1 MRNDVRKLTLCAVLT
16 AAALVTFVIEL
27 QLPPLTG
34 IPGIKPGLANI
45 FTLFTLCWLGRGW
58 AFALMMVRVVLGCL
72 ITGRMTALGYSLV
85 GGALAY
91 LVMAA
96 LLYVIS
102 ERQLWVVSMFG
113 AMAHNLG
120 QMLVARFVAGV
131 AAIWYYLPVLL
142 LSALI
147 TGLFTGLC
155 AQLVLKR
162 LRRGPEGKR
171 RGNPLERSAWHPH
184 SGAQEH
190 VGHEGGKAA
199 AAAVGRDP
207 DGDAHRRAGQT
218 GRQGRRPRQ
227 DRPAHRRGGR
237 LRLRADLREHLRHG
251 QKDRRHDELDGPLDA
266 VRRN

>member
-1 MRNDVRKLTLCAVLT
+1 MHERIRRLTLTGVLT

-45 FTLFTLCWLGRGW
+45 FTLFALCWLGRGW
-58 AFALMMVRVVLGCL
+58 ALALMLVRVVLGCAV
-72 ITGRMTALGYSLV
+72 TGRMMALGYSLA
-85 GGALAY
+85 GGCLAY

-96 LLYVIS
+96 LLYVIP
-102 ERQLWVVSMFG
+102 ERQLWVVSIFG

-120 QMLVARFVAGV
+120 QLLVARFVAGT

-162 LRRGPEGKR
+162 LRCGA
-171 RGNPLERSAWHPH
+171 ERKKKGES
-184 SGAQEH
+184 
-190 VGHEGGKAA
+190 
-199 AAAVGRDP
+199 
-207 DGDAHRRAGQT
+207 T
-218 GRQGRRPRQ
+218 
-227 DRPAHRRGGR
+227 
-237 LRLRADLREHLRHG
+237 
-251 QKDRRHDELDGPLDA
+251 
-266 VRRN
+266 

>member
-45 FTLFTLCWLGRGW
+45 FTLFALCWLGRGW
-58 AFALMMVRVVLGCL
+58 ALALMAVRVALGC
-72 ITGRMTALGYSLV
+72 IVTGRMTALGYSLA
-85 GGALAY
+85 GGLLAF
-91 LVMAA
+91 LVMAV

-142 LSALI
+142 LSALA

-155 AQLVLKR
+155 AQLILKR
-162 LRRGPEGKR
+162 LRRGA
-171 RGNPLERSAWHPH
+171 ERKEKGES
-184 SGAQEH
+184 
-190 VGHEGGKAA
+190 
-199 AAAVGRDP
+199 
-207 DGDAHRRAGQT
+207 T
-218 GRQGRRPRQ
+218 
-227 DRPAHRRGGR
+227 
-237 LRLRADLREHLRHG
+237 
-251 QKDRRHDELDGPLDA
+251 
-266 VRRN
+266 

>member
-1 MRNDVRKLTLCAVLT
+1 MLT

-142 LSALI
+142 LSALV

-155 AQLVLKR
+155 AQLI
-162 LRRGPEGKR
+162 
-171 RGNPLERSAWHPH
+171 S
-184 SGAQEH
+184 
-190 VGHEGGKAA
+190 KAA
-199 AAAVGRDP
+199 EARS
-207 DGDAHRRAGQT
+207 RKE
-218 GRQGRRPRQ
+218 
-227 DRPAHRRGGR
+227 
-237 LRLRADLREHLRHG
+237 REG
-251 QKDRRHDELDGPLDA
+251 EST
-266 VRRN
+266 

>member
-45 FTLFTLCWLGRGW
+45 FTLFALCWLGRGW

-72 ITGRMTALGYSLV
+72 ITGRMMALGYSLA

-91 LVMAA
+91 LVMAV

-142 LSALI
+142 LSALV

-155 AQLVLKR
+155 AQLILKR
-162 LRRGPEGKR
+162 LRRGA
-171 RGNPLERSAWHPH
+171 ERKEKGES
-184 SGAQEH
+184 
-190 VGHEGGKAA
+190 
-199 AAAVGRDP
+199 
-207 DGDAHRRAGQT
+207 T
-218 GRQGRRPRQ
+218 
-227 DRPAHRRGGR
+227 
-237 LRLRADLREHLRHG
+237 
-251 QKDRRHDELDGPLDA
+251 
-266 VRRN
+266 

>member
-45 FTLFTLCWLGRGW
+45 FTLFALCWLGRGW

-91 LVMAA
+91 LVMAV

-142 LSALI
+142 LSALV

-162 LRRGPEGKR
+162 LRRG
-171 RGNPLERSAWHPH
+171 A
-184 SGAQEH
+184 
-190 VGHEGGKAA
+190 
-199 AAAVGRDP
+199 
-207 DGDAHRRAGQT
+207 
-218 GRQGRRPRQ
+218 GRREK
-227 DRPAHRRGGR
+227 G
-237 LRLRADLREHLRHG
+237 EST
-251 QKDRRHDELDGPLDA
+251 
-266 VRRN
+266 

>member
-45 FTLFTLCWLGRGW
+45 FTLFALCWLGRGW
-58 AFALMMVRVVLGCL
+58 ALALMAVRVALGC
-72 ITGRMTALGYSLV
+72 IVTGRMTALGYSLV

-96 LLYVIS
+96 LLRVIP

-155 AQLVLKR
+155 AQLILKR
-162 LRRGPEGKR
+162 LRRGG
-171 RGNPLERSAWHPH
+171 ERKKKGES
-184 SGAQEH
+184 
-190 VGHEGGKAA
+190 
-199 AAAVGRDP
+199 
-207 DGDAHRRAGQT
+207 T
-218 GRQGRRPRQ
+218 
-227 DRPAHRRGGR
+227 
-237 LRLRADLREHLRHG
+237 
-251 QKDRRHDELDGPLDA
+251 
-266 VRRN
+266 

>member
-45 FTLFTLCWLGRGW
+45 FTLFALCWLGRGW
-58 AFALMMVRVVLGCL
+58 AFALMMVRVALGC
-72 ITGRMTALGYSLV
+72 IVTGRMMALGYSLA

-91 LVMAA
+91 LVMAV

-142 LSALI
+142 LSALV

-162 LRRGPEGKR
+162 LRRGA
-171 RGNPLERSAWHPH
+171 ERKEKGES
-184 SGAQEH
+184 
-190 VGHEGGKAA
+190 
-199 AAAVGRDP
+199 
-207 DGDAHRRAGQT
+207 T
-218 GRQGRRPRQ
+218 
-227 DRPAHRRGGR
+227 
-237 LRLRADLREHLRHG
+237 
-251 QKDRRHDELDGPLDA
+251 
-266 VRRN
+266 

>member
-45 FTLFTLCWLGRGW
+45 FTLFALCWLGRGW

-72 ITGRMTALGYSLV
+72 IAGRMTALGYSLV

-91 LVMAA
+91 LVMAV

-142 LSALI
+142 LSALV

-155 AQLVLKR
+155 AQLILKR
-162 LRRGPEGKR
+162 LRRGA
-171 RGNPLERSAWHPH
+171 ERKEKGES
-184 SGAQEH
+184 
-190 VGHEGGKAA
+190 
-199 AAAVGRDP
+199 
-207 DGDAHRRAGQT
+207 T
-218 GRQGRRPRQ
+218 
-227 DRPAHRRGGR
+227 
-237 LRLRADLREHLRHG
+237 
-251 QKDRRHDELDGPLDA
+251 
-266 VRRN
+266 

>member
-45 FTLFTLCWLGRGW
+45 FTLFALCWLGRGW

-72 ITGRMTALGYSLV
+72 ITGMTALGYSLA
-85 GGALAY
+85 GGLLAF

-96 LLYVIS
+96 LLRVIP

-142 LSALI
+142 LSALV

-162 LRRGPEGKR
+162 LRRG
-171 RGNPLERSAWHPH
+171 A
-184 SGAQEH
+184 
-190 VGHEGGKAA
+190 
-199 AAAVGRDP
+199 GRKEK
-207 DGDAHRRAGQT
+207 GEST
-218 GRQGRRPRQ
+218 
-227 DRPAHRRGGR
+227 
-237 LRLRADLREHLRHG
+237 
-251 QKDRRHDELDGPLDA
+251 
-266 VRRN
+266 

>member
-27 QLPPLTG
+27 QLPPLTC

-142 LSALI
+142 LSALV

-162 LRRGPEGKR
+162 LRRG
-171 RGNPLERSAWHPH
+171 A
-184 SGAQEH
+184 
-190 VGHEGGKAA
+190 
-199 AAAVGRDP
+199 GRKEK
-207 DGDAHRRAGQT
+207 GEST
-218 GRQGRRPRQ
+218 
-227 DRPAHRRGGR
+227 
-237 LRLRADLREHLRHG
+237 
-251 QKDRRHDELDGPLDA
+251 
-266 VRRN
+266 

>member
-45 FTLFTLCWLGRGW
+45 FTLFALCWLGRGW

-72 ITGRMTALGYSLV
+72 ITGRMTALGYSLA
-85 GGALAY
+85 GGLLAF

-96 LLYVIS
+96 LLRVIP

-162 LRRGPEGKR
+162 LRRGAGRKEEG
-171 RGNPLERSAWHPH
+171 ES
-184 SGAQEH
+184 
-190 VGHEGGKAA
+190 
-199 AAAVGRDP
+199 
-207 DGDAHRRAGQT
+207 T
-218 GRQGRRPRQ
+218 
-227 DRPAHRRGGR
+227 
-237 LRLRADLREHLRHG
+237 
-251 QKDRRHDELDGPLDA
+251 
-266 VRRN
+266 

>member
-45 FTLFTLCWLGRGW
+45 FTFFALCWLGRGW
-58 AFALMMVRVVLGCL
+58 AFALMMVRVV
-72 ITGRMTALGYSLV
+72 AF
-85 GGALAY
+85 

-96 LLYVIS
+96 LLRVIP

-142 LSALI
+142 LSALV

-162 LRRGPEGKR
+162 LRRG
-171 RGNPLERSAWHPH
+171 A
-184 SGAQEH
+184 
-190 VGHEGGKAA
+190 
-199 AAAVGRDP
+199 GRKEK
-207 DGDAHRRAGQT
+207 GEST
-218 GRQGRRPRQ
+218 
-227 DRPAHRRGGR
+227 
-237 LRLRADLREHLRHG
+237 
-251 QKDRRHDELDGPLDA
+251 
-266 VRRN
+266 

>member
-1 MRNDVRKLTLCAVLT
+1 MRNNVRKLTLCAVLT

-45 FTLFTLCWLGRGW
+45 FTLFALCWLGRGW
-58 AFALMMVRVVLGCL
+58 AFALMMVRVVLGCVV
-72 ITGRMTALGYSLV
+72 TGRMMALGYSLA

-96 LLYVIS
+96 LLCAIP

-142 LSALI
+142 LSALV

-155 AQLVLKR
+155 AQLILKR
-162 LRRGPEGKR
+162 LRRGA
-171 RGNPLERSAWHPH
+171 ERKEKGES
-184 SGAQEH
+184 
-190 VGHEGGKAA
+190 
-199 AAAVGRDP
+199 
-207 DGDAHRRAGQT
+207 T
-218 GRQGRRPRQ
+218 
-227 DRPAHRRGGR
+227 
-237 LRLRADLREHLRHG
+237 
-251 QKDRRHDELDGPLDA
+251 
-266 VRRN
+266 

>member
-45 FTLFTLCWLGRGW
+45 FTLFALCWLGRGW
-58 AFALMMVRVVLGCL
+58 AIALMMVRVVLGCL

-91 LVMAA
+91 LVMAV

-142 LSALI
+142 LSALA

-162 LRRGPEGKR
+162 LRRGA
-171 RGNPLERSAWHPH
+171 ERKEKGES
-184 SGAQEH
+184 
-190 VGHEGGKAA
+190 
-199 AAAVGRDP
+199 
-207 DGDAHRRAGQT
+207 T
-218 GRQGRRPRQ
+218 
-227 DRPAHRRGGR
+227 
-237 LRLRADLREHLRHG
+237 
-251 QKDRRHDELDGPLDA
+251 
-266 VRRN
+266 